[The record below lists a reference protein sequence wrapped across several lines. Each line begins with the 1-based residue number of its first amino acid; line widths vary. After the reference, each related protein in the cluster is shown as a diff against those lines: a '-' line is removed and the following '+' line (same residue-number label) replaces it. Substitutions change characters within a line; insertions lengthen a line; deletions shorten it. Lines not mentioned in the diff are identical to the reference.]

1 MPGGEVKERNKAFA
15 VLTPMIKGFRRLTTK
30 SLAVG
35 DTSIP
40 LLRQTIGDNL
50 RQTALHYPNN
60 DALVV
65 MQQKYRA
72 TYKEFWDQVGVAAQS
87 LLAIGVKKGD
97 RVGIWAPNRFEWMVI
112 QYATARVG
120 AIMVAINPGY
130 KAHELSYAL
139 QLSQTSVLFHSKSF
153 KDLNYVDILSSIRHE
168 VSDLKQSIVMDYD
181 WKDFI
186 AESKKSSID
195 EVNAVES
202 TLTEFD
208 PINIQFT
215 SGTTGNPKGAMLS
228 HRNIL
233 NNGYFT
239 GKTLKLTDKDRI
251 CTPVPFYHC
260 FGMVLSNLA
269 CTTHGAT
276 VVVPNDVFNPKA
288 SLEAIQAEKCTGL
301 YGVPTMMIATLDEP
315 DFDKYDLSSLR
326 TGLMAGSTCPIQ
338 LMKEVVGKM
347 HMKEVSIGYG
357 MTETSPL
364 STQTKL
370 TDSLEKRVSTV
381 GQVHPHVQIKVID
394 PDTNEIVDRG
404 VAGELCTKGYSVMHS
419 YYRNPEAT
427 EKSIT
432 DGWMHTGD
440 LAVMD
445 EEGYVNIVGRI
456 KDLIIRGGENIYPR
470 EIEELLHTH
479 PKVSEAQVIGLPSE
493 YYGEELCVW
502 VKAKPGE
509 NPTEA
514 ELKEFCHEN
523 TADFKVP
530 RIWKFVDGFPLTVTG
545 KVQKFIMR
553 KESAEEFHHLLRQ
566 RKH

>member
-1 MPGGEVKERNKAFA
+1 MQMLRG
-15 VLTPMIKGFRRLTTK
+15 LRRLATR
-30 SLAVG
+30 SLAIG
-35 DTSIP
+35 DTSMP
-40 LLRQTIGDNL
+40 LLGQTIGENL
-50 RQTALHYPNN
+50 WQTVNRFPNN

-65 MQQKYRA
+65 MQQNYRA

-97 RVGIWAPNRFEWMVI
+97 RII

-130 KAHELSYAL
+130 RAHELSYAL

-153 KDLNYVDILSSIRHE
+153 KDLNYVQLLSSIRHE
-168 VSDLKQSIVMDYD
+168 VADLKHNIIMDYD
-181 WKDFI
+181 WKDFLT
-186 AESKKSSID
+186 ESKKSSKE
-195 EVNAVES
+195 EVNAIES
-202 TLTEFD
+202 TLNEYD

-239 GKTLKLTDKDRI
+239 GETLKLTEKDRI

-315 DFDKYDLSSLR
+315 DFDKYDLTSLR

-338 LMKEVVGKM
+338 LMKEVVERLN
-347 HMKEVSIGYG
+347 MKEVSIGYG

-370 TDSLEKRVSTV
+370 TDTIEKRVSTV

-394 PDTNEIVDRG
+394 PETNETVERG
-404 VAGELCTKGYSVMHS
+404 VAGELCYSVMLG
-419 YYRNPEAT
+419 YYRNQEAT
-427 EKSIT
+427 DKSMT

-445 EEGYVNIVGRI
+445 KDGYVNIVGRI

-509 NPTEA
+509 DPTEK
-514 ELKEFCHEN
+514 ELKVFCHEN

-530 RIWKFVDGFPLTVTG
+530 RIWKFVDSFPLTVTG

-553 KESAEEFHHLLRQ
+553 NESSKEFHHLLRQ
-566 RKH
+566 RNH